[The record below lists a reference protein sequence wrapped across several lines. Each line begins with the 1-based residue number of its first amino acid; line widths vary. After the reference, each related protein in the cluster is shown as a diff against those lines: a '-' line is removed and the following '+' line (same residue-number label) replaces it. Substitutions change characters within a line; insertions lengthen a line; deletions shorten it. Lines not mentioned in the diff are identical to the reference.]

1 VLPVPD
7 RRQARLGG
15 KDGDDQP
22 ELVGRQWR
30 LQPVRHAEDAREIG
44 VGGPIREQYLVTPF
58 DTEDES
64 DLVTEVC
71 WPVLGAVT
79 PDLA

>member
-1 VLPVPD
+1 VQDPQHTGIRAVPHSTTPHFSH
-7 RRQARLGG
+7 GW
-15 KDGDDQP
+15 P
-22 ELVGRQWR
+22 S
-30 LQPVRHAEDAREIG
+30 G
-44 VGGPIREQYLVTPF
+44 VAVFAPF

>member
-1 VLPVPD
+1 MLQIPAAELAVAVHTGTLADVD
-7 RRQARLGG
+7 QTYGALGIC
-15 KDGDDQP
+15 
-22 ELVGRQWR
+22 V
-30 LQPVRHAEDAREIG
+30 AEREIG

-71 WPVLGAVT
+71 WPVVRVVT

>member
-1 VLPVPD
+1 MTH
-7 RRQARLGG
+7 GSG
-15 KDGDDQP
+15 K
-22 ELVGRQWR
+22 L
-30 LQPVRHAEDAREIG
+30 AAAAKREIG

-64 DLVTEVC
+64 ELVTEVC

>member
-1 VLPVPD
+1 VAERD
-7 RRQARLGG
+7 IGG
-15 KDGDDQP
+15 
-22 ELVGRQWR
+22 
-30 LQPVRHAEDAREIG
+30 
-44 VGGPIREQYLVTPF
+44 GGPIREQYLVTPF